1 MKRTIVS
8 LASCQAAP
16 GQGAAL
22 ERHLGALLQCARAD
36 ATCLGCELERQ
47 GQHWQLRGHWASL
60 QALEAHLQLPH
71 MQVLGQLVS
80 GGVVRRLQMSLAPVV
95 ISRSSGG

>member
-8 LASCQAAP
+8 LASCQAAA
-16 GQGAAL
+16 GQEAML
-22 ERHLGALLQCARAD
+22 EQRLGALLQCLRAD
-36 ATCLGCELERQ
+36 AACLGCELERQ
-47 GQHWQLRGHWASL
+47 GQNWLLRGHWVSL

-80 GGVVRRLQMSLAPVV
+80 DGLVRRLQMSLTPV